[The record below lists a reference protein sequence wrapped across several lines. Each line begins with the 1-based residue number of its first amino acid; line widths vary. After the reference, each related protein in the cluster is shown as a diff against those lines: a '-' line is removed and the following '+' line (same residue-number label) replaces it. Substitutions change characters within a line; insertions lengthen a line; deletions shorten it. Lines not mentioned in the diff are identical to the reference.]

1 MLKEYLNVFY
11 MIYFDN
17 IFIYNNIKKKYVFY
31 IKKVLKKLQQI
42 KLYFNIN
49 KCDLY
54 IIRIKY
60 FDFIIIINKIEINFK
75 KINTITQ

>member
-1 MLKEYLNVFY
+1 